1 MYFINIFNNMFE
13 YQSNCMRSLL
23 LFCCFVICGHFNS
36 NAQERFLKRA
46 QDEISKGNLAKAYEN
61 LATYEAKEGK
71 KAEYYYIKA
80 CIEANE
86 VSDYIMLDSAYLDLT
101 TAKSQLSA
109 LENEKDKEDLCKNL
123 GFCIDNLNV
132 LFEKLDSTLSQ
143 TYLKNDNLEIVLSY
157 FKKYPKSAYI
167 NDLKK
172 WRDKLAYKEANQK
185 NTEVGY
191 KLFISSYPD
200 ASEIEDATIA
210 LWKVAYDNAS
220 NLNTIESYKQF
231 ISMYSSAPQV
241 REAKRNIENIDWN
254 KIKDSKLIND
264 FKIYISKYPKSE
276 NLSLAYDKIEI
287 ISWEK
292 TLNENSIKSYK
303 KFIAEFSNSKY
314 IKEAKENLENIS
326 WKSISDS
333 KTLADFEKFKLEFK
347 DSKYNDLA
355 NLKIRELKSDVLP
368 YLNKN
373 KKYQLYNVT
382 TNELIDN
389 NEYDQILV
397 LEKGRF
403 LVTKYNKRGVID
415 QDGKILHQITYDCI
429 GAFKSG
435 FAQISI
441 GGKYGFINTGGELVI
456 QPTLL
461 SVQDIANRGYL
472 ISKEIDGHTLYAFVD
487 TLLQNTIP
495 FTYDDITII
504 PDGFI
509 ARKNTLKQLLDIN
522 GKSINSFNYN
532 SIYLA
537 NEGKTLN
544 SSVFIAENKTKYGV
558 TDYKGR
564 VILPIIYKTITS
576 DSSGKYFIVTTADNK
591 TSLIDS
597 SKNILIQ
604 PGLNLISY
612 LSNGIYVIRN
622 ENSTPENLQV
632 RLYNVKLKKYL
643 NLKPYQDVS
652 SSFSEGLL
660 AVLINKKVGYIN
672 DNGELI
678 IEPIYERSTLD
689 YSYENMEGDGDGEGE
704 GYSENNMTSLYS
716 DCSFID
722 VNKYSIEESIWKSN
736 YDFSEGLTVVQIG
749 EKYGY
754 INKKGQ
760 IVIPIIYNAASAFI
774 NGLAS
779 VSIEENGV
787 STNKII
793 NNKGETVLNDFSIQT
808 YSKDHKYLFGSKSL
822 EGGITEFY
830 KFNISTKDLE
840 KITHSFNSISY
851 YLNYTKGI
859 YNDVEV
865 YLNTKNLALMSSE
878 IDFSEFESN
887 QLVNKARSFIYD
899 ENERNQAIDLLS
911 KAIQLNPNNKNAYLE
926 LAHTYKEKDYY
937 SEAIKYFDKA
947 IEIDAD
953 NLDVLSEKAAYNY
966 DKKYYREALDS
977 YKKMA
982 YKTPQDFSFYFNKAY
997 SENSIGLTDDA
1008 IESYSTYIN
1017 NYSTTSLAYNNR
1029 GVCYSKKRLYQK
1041 AIDDYSL
1048 AIKNGKSDSKEN
1060 LGMYYNNRGSCYSN
1074 LNKKVEACLDY
1085 KRAADLGNS
1094 SAINSY
1100 RYCK

>member
-1 MYFINIFNNMFE
+1 MKTFI
-13 YQSNCMRSLL
+13 
-23 LFCCFVICGHFNS
+23 LFCAVILSSYFNT

-46 QDEISKGNLAKAYEN
+46 QDEISKGNLPKAYEN
-61 LATYEAKEGK
+61 LATFENKEGK
-71 KAEYYYIKA
+71 KPEYYFIKA

-86 VSDYIMLDSAYLDLT
+86 FTDYLKLDSAFIDLN
-101 TAKSQLSA
+101 TAKRLLSNI
-109 LENEKDKEDLCKNL
+109 ENEKEKEDLCKNF
-123 GFCIDNLNV
+123 GFCFDNIKM
-132 LFEKLDSTLSQ
+132 LFEKLDSTLSS
-143 TYLKNDNLEIVLSY
+143 TYLKNEDLEIVLSY
-157 FKKYPKSAYI
+157 FKKYPQSSYI

-172 WRDKLAYKEANQK
+172 WRNKLAFKYAKEK
-185 NTEVGY
+185 NSENSY
-191 KLFISSYPD
+191 KLFISTYPD

-210 LWKVAYDNAS
+210 LWMVAYTNA
-220 NLNTIESYKQF
+220 NNINTIESYKNF
-231 ISMYSSAPQV
+231 ISTYSSAPQV
-241 REAKRNIENIDWN
+241 RDAKRNIENIEWN
-254 KIKDSKLIND
+254 KIKDSKQIND
-264 FKIYISKYPKSE
+264 FKLYVSKYPKSE
-276 NLSLAYDKIEI
+276 NTRLANDKIEI

-292 TLNENSIKSYK
+292 TLEENSIKSYK
-303 KFIAEFSNSKY
+303 DFINEFSNSKFT
-314 IKEAKENLENIS
+314 KEAKQNLENIS
-326 WKSISDS
+326 WRSISDS
-333 KTLADFEKFKLEFK
+333 KILSDFEKFKLEFK
-347 DSKYNDLA
+347 DSKYIDLA
-355 NLKIRELKSDVLP
+355 NLKIKELKSDVLP

-373 KKYQLYNVT
+373 KKYQLYNVA
-382 TNELIDN
+382 TNEFIDN
-389 NEYDQILV
+389 NEYDQILI
-397 LEKGRF
+397 LEKGKF
-403 LVTKYNKRGVID
+403 LVTKYNKRGIID
-415 QDGKILHQITYDCI
+415 QDGKVLQQITYDCI
-429 GAFKSG
+429 ADFKNG

-441 GGKYGFINTGGELVI
+441 GGKYGFINRDGELVI
-456 QPTLL
+456 QPSLI
-461 SVQDIANRGYL
+461 SVQEITNRGYL

-495 FTYDDITII
+495 FTYDDITIL

-509 ARKNTLKQLLDIN
+509 ARKNTIKQLLDIN
-522 GKSINSFNYN
+522 GKSITSYNYN

-544 SSVFIAENKTKYGV
+544 SSIFIAENKSKYGV
-558 TDYKGR
+558 TDHKGR
-564 VILPIIYKTITS
+564 VMLPFIYNTIVS
-576 DSSGKYFIVTTADNK
+576 DSSGKYYIVTTADNK

-597 SKNILIQ
+597 SKNVLVQ
-604 PGLNLISY
+604 PGQNMISY

-652 SSFSEGLL
+652 SNFSDGLL

-672 DNGELI
+672 DNGDLI

-689 YSYENMEGDGDGEGE
+689 YSYENMEGDGDGDGE

-722 VNKYSIEESIWKSN
+722 VNKNSIEESIWKSN
-736 YDFSEGLTVVQIG
+736 YDFSEGLAVVQIG
-749 EKYGY
+749 DKFGY

-760 IVIPIIYNAASAFI
+760 IVIPIIYKTASAFI

-779 VSIEENGV
+779 VTIEENGV

-793 NNKGETVLNDFSIQT
+793 NNKGETVLNNFSIQT
-808 YSKDHKYLFGSKSL
+808 YSKDHKYLFGSKIVDGEYS
-822 EGGITEFY
+822 EFY
-830 KFNISTKDLE
+830 KYNIITKELE
-840 KITHSFNSISY
+840 KITHSFNSVSY
-851 YLNYTKGI
+851 YLNYTKGL

-865 YLNTKNLALMSSE
+865 YLNAKNLALMSSE

-899 ENERNQAIDLLS
+899 ENERDQAIELLQ
-911 KAIQLNPNNKNAYLE
+911 KAINLNPNNKNAYLE
-926 LAHTYKEKDYY
+926 LAHTYKEKNYY
-937 SEAIKYFDKA
+937 SETIKYFDKA

-953 NLDVLSEKAAYNY
+953 NVDVLSEKAAYNY
-966 DKKYYREALDS
+966 EKKYYREALDS

-982 YKTPQDFSFYFNKAY
+982 YKNPQDFSFYFNKGY
-997 SENSIGLTDDA
+997 SEDAIGLTDDA
-1008 IESYSTYIN
+1008 IDSYSTYIN
-1017 NYSTTSLAYNNR
+1017 NYTTTSLAYNNR

-1094 SAINSY
+1094 SAINNY